1 MPGCVSRDVCEL
13 SWFWV
18 GRLAWL
24 RPLFVATSLR
34 SGRRPWGLDHRGG
47 IGTTQESKTPRTG
60 ASQGQSFCVNLIARQ
75 SGRPMRRVCVRWNG
89 PAAVWGINQFNRIRP
104 IEQKSRKRK
113 TLVGCVCETRSIDWE
128 LARAP
133 SAEAGVS
140 RLGGKQRSS
149 LGDACSALSPSRRSL
164 ARSKTEQ
171 RDSVS
176 CLLNLLLSLF
186 LTTGYQSIDRFDAPP
201 GSQFNYPGRSIGR
214 SMHPSIRSNSRI
226 PTSTIQLDSTRRT

>member
-1 MPGCVSRDVCEL
+1 MSGCVSRDVCEL

-24 RPLFVATSLR
+24 RPPFVATSLR

-60 ASQGQSFCVNLIARQ
+60 TSQGQSFCVNLIARQ

-128 LARAP
+128 AHSRGRRPPRPGCRGSEGSSDRAWAMP
-133 SAEAGVS
+133 ALLCRHRAD
-140 RLGGKQRSS
+140 RSS
-149 LGDACSALSPSRRSL
+149 RVRKQSRETQYL
-164 ARSKTEQ
+164 
-171 RDSVS
+171 V
-176 CLLNLLLSLF
+176 C
-186 LTTGYQSIDRFDAPP
+186 
-201 GSQFNYPGRSIGR
+201 
-214 SMHPSIRSNSRI
+214 
-226 PTSTIQLDSTRRT
+226 